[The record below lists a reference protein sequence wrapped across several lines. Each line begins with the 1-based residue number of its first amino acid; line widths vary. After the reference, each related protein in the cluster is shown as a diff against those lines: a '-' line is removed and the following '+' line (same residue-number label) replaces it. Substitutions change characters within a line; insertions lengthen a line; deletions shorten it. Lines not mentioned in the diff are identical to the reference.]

1 MIIQDTHIPSLNG
14 LRALSILIVM
24 LSHVGFGDKVPG
36 GLGVTIFFFLSGY
49 LITTLLIQESNK
61 NTKIN
66 IKHFYLRRF
75 FRLAPALFV
84 TIFIAYILVFLGFL
98 SGEATLTGF
107 LAQSFYFYNYYALFF
122 EGYSKV
128 PSGTG
133 ILWSLA
139 VEEHFYIMYPL
150 LFSLL
155 LPKLDYKKIGLFFIF
170 LCLLILGWRYYLTLS
185 PVFNPDRTFYA
196 TDTRLDSIL
205 FGCILAV
212 MKNPMIDKK
221 NNSSLDKMDWII
233 LFSGIGLLLI
243 SLVIRNVQFR
253 ESLRYSLQGI
263 ALMPIFYLGIAR
275 SRSLLYKILN
285 LKLLNKLGELSYSV
299 YLIHFIIINVIL
311 LFCSKL
317 KLTANPALMFAIT
330 IFISII
336 YALIIDRFIEPYFR
350 SLRKKFH

>member
-1 MIIQDTHIPSLNG
+1 MIIQNKHIPSLNG
-14 LRALSILIVM
+14 FRALSILIVI
-24 LSHVGFGDKVPG
+24 LSHSGFGDQVPG
-36 GLGVTIFFFLSGY
+36 GFGVTIFFFLSGY
-49 LITTLLIQESNK
+49 LITTLLMQESNR
-61 NTKIN
+61 NATIN

-75 FRLAPALFV
+75 FRLAPALIV
-84 TIFIAYILVFLGFL
+84 TILIAYALVLLGFL
-98 SGEATLTGF
+98 SGGATLTGF

-128 PSGTG
+128 PSGTSV
-133 ILWSLA
+133 LWSLA

-150 LFSLL
+150 MFSLL
-155 LPKLDYKKIGLFFIF
+155 LPRLEYRKIGLFFVF
-170 LCLLILGWRYYLTLS
+170 LCLVILSWRYYLTLN
-185 PVFNPDRTFYA
+185 PLFNPDRTFYA

-221 NNSSLDKMDWII
+221 NNGYLDKKDWIM
-233 LFSGIGLLLI
+233 LFVCFGLLLV
-243 SLVIRNVQFR
+243 SLVVRNVQFR
-253 ESLRYSLQGI
+253 ESFRYSLQGI
-263 ALMPIFYLGIAR
+263 ALMPIFYLGITK
-275 SRSLLYKILN
+275 SQSLLYKILN

-299 YLIHFIIINVIL
+299 YLIHFIVINVIL

-317 KLTANPALMFAIT
+317 KLIAIPTVVFLIT